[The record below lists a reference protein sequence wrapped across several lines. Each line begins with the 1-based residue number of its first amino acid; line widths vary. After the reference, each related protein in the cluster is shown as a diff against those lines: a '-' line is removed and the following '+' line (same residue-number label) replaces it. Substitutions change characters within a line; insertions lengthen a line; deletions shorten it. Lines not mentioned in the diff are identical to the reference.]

1 MQHFIKEQIIP
12 DTLKENY
19 MPYAMSVIVSRAI
32 PEIDGFK
39 PSHRKILYTMYKMG
53 LLTGSRTK
61 CANIVG
67 QTMKLNPHGDAAIYE
82 TLVRLTEG
90 SEALLTPF
98 IDSKGNFGKIYSRD
112 MSYAAS
118 RYTEAKLSSICRE
131 IFDEI
136 DSDTVDFIPNYDN
149 KMMEPVLLPTT
160 FPNILANPNT
170 GIAVSMASS
179 FCSFN
184 LVELCKTTIAF
195 IKNREHDIIST
206 LPAPDFTTG
215 GEIIVDEAQMREIY
229 RTGRGSFKVRSKWQY
244 IKKENIIEITEIP
257 YTTTVEAII
266 DKVSDLV
273 KSGKVREISDMR
285 DETDLSGLKLAIEL
299 KRGTDAEKL
308 MAKLF
313 KMTPLME
320 NFSCNFNLLINGM
333 PKVLGVADIL
343 DEWSSWRAESIRRKL
358 TYDVSKKR
366 EKLHLLQGLAKI
378 LVDIDKAIKIIRDT
392 EKDADV
398 IPNLMSGFEIDAVQ
412 ADFIAE
418 IRLRHIN
425 KEYILK
431 RTKETD
437 DLIKEIKKI
446 EDILSSKTKILNIVI
461 KQLESI
467 IKKYPKERKST
478 IISQNNVVS
487 YKEEDHIEDYNVNIF
502 LTKEGYFKKI
512 TPLSLRMSGEQKLKD
527 GDEMFIE
534 MSLTNKNEVIFFTNK
549 YQAYKTRLYE
559 FDDTKSSV
567 LGEYLPSKLAMDED
581 EFPIFMFAPNDYNGH
596 IVACFENGKVAKFD
610 LKSFETKTNRK
621 KLTGAYSNKSPVL
634 AFFHITED
642 ANITLESTSNR
653 ALIFNTSLVSSK
665 ALRSNSGIIVF
676 TLRGKHKVISAT
688 NNDVF
693 GEMND
698 RYWSKVVP
706 SIGAIIK
713 TEDNEQISLL

>member
-1 MQHFIKEQIIP
+1 MQNFVKDQIIP

-19 MPYAMSVIVSRAI
+19 VPYAMSVIVSRAI

-53 LLTGSRTK
+53 LLNGSRTK

-131 IFDEI
+131 IFEEI
-136 DSDTVDFIPNYDN
+136 DYDTVDFVPNYDN
-149 KMMEPVLLPTT
+149 KMQEPVLLPTT

-184 LVELCKTTIAF
+184 LVELCNTTIEY
-195 IKNREHDIIST
+195 IKNPEHDILKT
-206 LPAPDFTTG
+206 MPAPDFTTG
-215 GEIIVDEAQMREIY
+215 GEIIVDEEQMREIY
-229 RTGRGSFKVRSKWQY
+229 RTGRGSFRVRSKWQY
-244 IKKENIIEITEIP
+244 VKKENIIEITEIP

-273 KSGKVREISDMR
+273 KSGKIKEVSDMR
-285 DETDLSGLKLAIEL
+285 DETDLSGLKIAIEI
-299 KRGTDAEKL
+299 KRGVDADKL
-308 MAKLF
+308 MTKLF

-320 NFSCNFNLLINGM
+320 SFSCNFNLLINGA
-333 PKVLGVADIL
+333 PKVLGVSQIL
-343 DEWSSWRAESIRRKL
+343 DEWVSWRTISIHRKIS
-358 TYDVSKKR
+358 YEVAKKR
-366 EKLHLLQGLAKI
+366 EKLHLLLGLAKI
-378 LVDIDKAIKIIRDT
+378 LVDIDKAINIIRDT
-392 EKDADV
+392 EKDNDV
-398 IPNLMSGFEIDAVQ
+398 IPNLMLGFDIDEIQ

-437 DLIKEIKKI
+437 DLINEIKKL
-446 EDILSSKTKILNIVI
+446 EGILESKAKILNIII

-467 IKKYPKERKST
+467 IKKYPKERKSD
-478 IISQNNVVS
+478 IISQTNVAT

-512 TPLSLRMSGEQKLKD
+512 TPISLRMSGEQKLKD
-527 GDEMFIE
+527 GDEMFME
-534 MSLTNKNEVIFFTNK
+534 LALTNKSEVIFFTNMHK
-549 YQAYKTRLYE
+549 AYKTRLHE

-567 LGEYLPSKLAMDED
+567 LGEYLPSKLDMDED
-581 EFPIFMFAPNDYNGH
+581 EFPVFMFAPDDYNGH
-596 IVACFENGKVAKFD
+596 IIICFVNGKVAKFD

-621 KLTGAYSNKSPVL
+621 KLTAAYSDKSAVVE
-634 AFFHITED
+634 FFHIKED
-642 ANITLESTSNR
+642 VDLILESSSNR
-653 ALIFNTSLVSSK
+653 YAMFNTSMVLSK
-665 ALRSNSGIIVF
+665 ATRSNIGVMVF
-676 TLRGKHKVISAT
+676 TLRGKNTVLSARISDEDKNEIYRVKAI
-688 NNDVF
+688 
-693 GEMND
+693 
-698 RYWSKVVP
+698 P
-706 SIGAIIK
+706 SIGTIIK
-713 TEDNEQISLL
+713 KAENSQISLL